1 MRTELLTRG
10 TSLPIA
16 LLAPVTHET
25 HQVNPKALA
34 GMATVRR
41 FGMADLYD
49 REQVINLVEGLGFRD
64 GADWLRANRH
74 LYFIAL
80 RNIGG

>member
-1 MRTELLTRG
+1 MRTELLTQG
-10 TSLPIA
+10 AFPPTV

-25 HQVNPKALA
+25 HKVNPKALA
-34 GMATVRR
+34 GVAIVRR
-41 FGMADLYD
+41 FGMADMCD
-49 REQVINLVEGLGFRD
+49 RERVINLVAGLGFRD

-80 RNIGG
+80 RNIRG